1 MVNSF
6 EPFRYNTIEDIN
18 SSLNKLGIHL
28 PISDEV
34 EVLKKKIQVNNQTL
48 QNRLSIQPMEG
59 FDADF
64 DGNPT
69 DLTYHRYMRYAGGG
83 AGLIW
88 FEATAI
94 TKESRSNSH
103 QLLLSE
109 NNVNKFRDLVNKT
122 REKCNSTLQ
131 KLGFKKESM
140 LVLQLNH
147 SGRYSTKEGEKYPIR
162 AFEFKELDDSLKVH
176 QDVGKIITDAEL
188 KSLEDIWI
196 KKVLLAKE
204 AGFDAVDIKAC
215 HGYLISELL
224 ASRTRSD
231 SVYGGESLE
240 NRSRFLIN
248 VFSKL
253 KRELHSSEGF
263 TITTRFGVYDGNPY
277 PLGFGVSSNSNTELP
292 IPDINEP
299 MEVIRKLYKL
309 GLRLINISAGNP
321 HFIPQITRPFDTPIK
336 GGSKPTEH
344 PLLSV
349 KRLIDLCYQVK
360 RNMPKDLVVIGSG
373 YSYLR
378 QFAGYLAAGVIK
390 ENLTDLCGFGRMAI
404 ANPNFPKQIFK
415 MGIIDKSKSCIACS
429 KCSQLMKEGRNTGC
443 AIRDPFYKGAV

>member
-1 MVNSF
+1 MVDSF
-6 EPFRYNTIEDIN
+6 EPFRYNSIEDIN
-18 SSLNKLGIHL
+18 TTLNKLGIQL
-28 PISDEV
+28 PLSDEI
-34 EVLKKKIQVNNQTL
+34 EVLKKNIRVNDRIL
-48 QNRLSIQPMEG
+48 QNRLTIQPMEG
-59 FDADF
+59 FDADL
-64 DGNPT
+64 DGSPT
-69 DLTYHRYMRYAGGG
+69 DLTYRRYLRYANGG
-83 AGLIW
+83 ASLIW

-109 NNVNKFRDLVNKT
+109 SNVDKFRDLVNKT
-122 REKCNSTLQ
+122 RVKCNTTLK
-131 KLGFKKESM
+131 KLGFQNDCM

-147 SGRYSTKEGEKYPIR
+147 SGRYSTREGEKYPIR
-162 AFEFKELDDSLKVH
+162 AFEFKELDDALKDNR
-176 QDVGKIITDAEL
+176 DVGKIITDAEL
-188 KSLEDIWI
+188 KNLEDIWI

-248 VFSKL
+248 IFAKL
-253 KRELHSSEGF
+253 NKELHSSDGF
-263 TITTRFGVYDGNPY
+263 TLTTRFGVYDGNPY
-277 PLGFGVSSNSNTELP
+277 PLGFGVSSNLNTEIP
-292 IPDINEP
+292 IPEIDEP
-299 MEVIRKLYKL
+299 LEVIRKLYNL
-309 GLRLINISAGNP
+309 GLRLINLSAGNP
-321 HFIPQITRPFDTPIK
+321 HFIPQVTRPFDIPVK

-344 PLLSV
+344 PLLGV

-360 RNMPKDLVVIGSG
+360 RNLPKDLVVIGSG

-390 ENLTDLCGFGRMAI
+390 ENFADLCGFGRMAL
-404 ANPNFPKQIFK
+404 ANPSFPVQIFK
-415 MGIIDKSKSCIACS
+415 NGIIDKSKSCIACS
-429 KCSQLMKEGRNTGC
+429 KCSQLMREGKNTGC
-443 AIRDPFYKGAV
+443 AIRDPFYKGTV

>member
-1 MVNSF
+1 MVDSF
-6 EPFRYNTIEDIN
+6 EPFRYNSIEDIN
-18 SSLNKLGIHL
+18 ASLNKLGIQL
-28 PISDEV
+28 PISDDV
-34 EVLKKKIQVNNQTL
+34 EVLKENIHINNQTV

-59 FDADF
+59 FDADL
-64 DGNPT
+64 DGGPT
-69 DLTYHRYMRYAGGG
+69 DLTYRRYLRYAEGG

-94 TKESRSNSH
+94 TKETRSNSH

-109 NNVNKFRDLVNKT
+109 ANVDKFRDLVNKT
-122 REKCNSTLQ
+122 RVKCNTTLK
-131 KLGFKKESM
+131 KLGFKKECI

-162 AFEFKELDDSLKVH
+162 AFEYKELDDALEIN
-176 QDVGKIITDAEL
+176 QNVGKIITDGEL
-188 KSLEDIWI
+188 KLLEDVWI
-196 KKVLLAKE
+196 KKALLAKE

-248 VFSKL
+248 IFSKL
-253 KRELHSSEGF
+253 KKELYPSDEF
-263 TITTRFGVYDGNPY
+263 TLTTRFGVYDGNPY
-277 PLGFGVSSNSNTELP
+277 PLGFGVSSNSNNETP
-292 IPDINEP
+292 IPDIREP
-299 MEVIRKLYKL
+299 LEVILKLYKL

-321 HFIPQITRPFDTPIK
+321 HFIPQITRPFDIPVK

-344 PLLSV
+344 PLLGV

-360 RNMPKDLVVIGSG
+360 RNVPKDLMIIGSG
-373 YSYLR
+373 FSYLR
-378 QFAGYLAAGVIK
+378 QFAAYLAAGAIK
-390 ENLTDLCGFGRMAI
+390 ENFADLCGFGRMAI
-404 ANPNFPKQIFK
+404 ANPNFPTQIFK
-415 MGIIDKSKSCIACS
+415 NGIIDKNKSCVACS
-429 KCSQLMKEGRNTGC
+429 KCSQLMKEGRNSGC
-443 AIRDPFYKGAV
+443 VIRDPYYKGTV